1 MTSSPTAPQTR
12 KEERRSGHPRIPDQV
27 RYYLFPVESHWN
39 THGLILLTKLFS
51 CFSFFIGKK
60 DGGSKSTGMEPSNFH
75 AKNSKSN
82 TRSIDSY
89 LSGGK
94 GKRSSQ
100 YGESGSIS
108 PKQPPRR
115 STRHKKKTGQNE
127 IITIDSSDDGID
139 SSDDDEVSG
148 LLWKYCHI
156 PCVSVCN
163 LSTDL

>member
-1 MTSSPTAPQTR
+1 M
-12 KEERRSGHPRIPDQV
+12 
-27 RYYLFPVESHWN
+27 
-39 THGLILLTKLFS
+39 
-51 CFSFFIGKK
+51 
-60 DGGSKSTGMEPSNFH
+60 
-75 AKNSKSN
+75 
-82 TRSIDSY
+82 DSY

-115 STRHKKKTGQNE
+115 STRHKKKTGRNE

-148 LLWKYCHI
+148 LW
-156 PCVSVCN
+156 N
-163 LSTDL
+163 LSNTMRVSLQSVNSFTSSYVIRPHFISDSADETGEEELLGRNLEY